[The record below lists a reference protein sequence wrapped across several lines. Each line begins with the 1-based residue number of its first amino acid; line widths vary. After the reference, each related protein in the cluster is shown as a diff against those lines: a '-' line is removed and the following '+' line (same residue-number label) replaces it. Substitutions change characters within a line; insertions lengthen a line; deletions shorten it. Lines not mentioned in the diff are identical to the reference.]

1 MKKAF
6 QSWLTYV
13 IGGVLFLVAAGIA
26 IIPDIVD
33 NYVASMEEWTSD
45 YIFLFI
51 GIIYVFV
58 GFVWQDLLKAHNRRK
73 TKNWDGPLPPEI
85 VNSAWSVCA
94 PFYVAAALSILS
106 GIIFTFAQ
114 I

>member
-13 IGGVLFLVAAGIA
+13 IGGALFLVAAGIA
-26 IIPDIVD
+26 IIPDIID
-33 NYVASMEEWTSD
+33 NYVASMDEWTSQ

-51 GIIYVFV
+51 GIVYIFV
-58 GFVWQDLLKAHNRRK
+58 GFVWQDLIKAINRRK
-73 TKNWDGPLPPEI
+73 TKNWDGPLPEE
-85 VNSAWSVCA
+85 VANTAWARCA
-94 PFYVAAALSILS
+94 PFYFAAILSIIG
-106 GIIFTFAQ
+106 GIIFTFVV